1 MDLFDIITILITLS
15 AVFSYFNFRYLRM
28 PSSIGL
34 MLCGLIL
41 SLALLASGW
50 LGLRVDA
57 LAQNVIRHIDFNRL
71 LLNGMLGLL
80 LFAGAL
86 HINLGDLIAEKWVVL
101 VLSTAGVIVSTLVVG
116 SLMWLVFGLL
126 EMTIPFL
133 YCLLFGALI
142 SPTDPIAVLGVLS
155 GLHAPVSLRTQIAG
169 EALFNDGIGVVIYI
183 VLLRMVVGG
192 SPSSIDSVAMLFA
205 VEALGGILFG
215 LAAGWVTYRMLKS
228 IDSYKTEILLTLAL
242 AMGGYGLA
250 NSLHLSGPLAIV
262 AAGLLI
268 GNHGRSFAMSS
279 LTKERLDAFWE
290 LVDEILNGI
299 LFVLIGLEMLVVD
312 FTARSLIAGMIAIPI
327 ILLARFVSTGL
338 PLGLLYRKT
347 WVGFRTIGI
356 LTWGGLRGGIA
367 VALALSLPDVPF
379 RGWIL
384 TVTYTVVVFS
394 ILVQGL
400 TLESFIRSPVRHDGT
415 PLQQDREDG
424 L

>member
-1 MDLFDIITILITLS
+1 MDFFDIITILITLS
-15 AVFSYFNFRYLRM
+15 AVFSYLNLRYLRM

-41 SLALLASGW
+41 SLALIASGR
-50 LGLRVDA
+50 LGLRTDA
-57 LAQNVIRHIDFNRL
+57 LALNIIRHVDFNRF
-71 LLNGMLGLL
+71 LLNGVLGLL

-86 HINLGDLIAEKWVVL
+86 HIDLSDLIAEKWVIL
-101 VLSTAGVIVSTLVVG
+101 ILSTVGVIISTLIVG
-116 SLMWLVFGLL
+116 TLMWLVFGFL
-126 EMTIPFL
+126 EMPIPFL
-133 YCLLFGALI
+133 FCLLFGALI
-142 SPTDPIAVLGVLS
+142 SPTDPVAVLGVLS
-155 GLHAPVSLRTQIAG
+155 GLNAPVSLRTQIAG

-183 VLLRMVVGG
+183 VLLRMAVGG
-192 SPSSIDSVAMLFA
+192 TASVEGVAWLFA
-205 VEALGGILFG
+205 VEALGGIFFG

-242 AMGGYGLA
+242 AMGGYVLA

-268 GNHGRSFAMSS
+268 GNHGRSFAMTSM
-279 LTKERLDAFWE
+279 TKERLDQFWE
-290 LVDEILNGI
+290 LVDEILNGL

-312 FTARSLIAGMIAIPI
+312 FTARSLTAGIIAIPI
-327 ILLARFVSTGL
+327 VLLSRLVSTGL
-338 PLGLLYRKT
+338 PLGLFYRKT
-347 WVGFRTIGI
+347 WVGFRTVGI

-384 TVTYTVVVFS
+384 NVTYSVVVFS

-400 TLESFIRSPVRHDGT
+400 SLERFIRAPAGRDVPSLPGNGKDGS
-415 PLQQDREDG
+415 
-424 L
+424 